1 MEREWADEDEKDQWL
16 QARRDRWADGGQSSS
31 EEGKGPARRPEGKG
45 QKGKKG
51 KGEGKKGP
59 ERRSDT
65 EEKGQKGKGKAR
77 RGLKKGQPQ
86 KRKAR
91 REREKASR
99 GLREGQKPKKK
110 AREARKKRARRGM
123 KEGQSLSLNTGKAG
137 QSGTL
142 FGKKGEA
149 KGPERPERLKGP
161 KGQMCKK
168 GGKGACRKATLQT
181 KFNPYSQGPKSGG

>member
-65 EEKGQKGKGKAR
+65 
-77 RGLKKGQPQ
+77 QPQ

-110 AREARKKRARRGM
+110 AREARKKRARRGL

-181 KFNPYSQGPKSGG
+181 KFSLYSQGPKSGG

>member
-59 ERRSDT
+59 ERR
-65 EEKGQKGKGKAR
+65 
-77 RGLKKGQPQ
+77 GLKKGQPQ

-110 AREARKKRARRGM
+110 AREARKKRARRGL

-181 KFNPYSQGPKSGG
+181 KFSLYSQGPKSGG

>member
-65 EEKGQKGKGKAR
+65 
-77 RGLKKGQPQ
+77 QPQ

-110 AREARKKRARRGM
+110 AREARKKRARRGL
-123 KEGQSLSLNTGKAG
+123 KEGQSFSLNTGKAG
-137 QSGTL
+137 QSGTR

-149 KGPERPERLKGP
+149 KGPERPERLKGH

-181 KFNPYSQGPKSGG
+181 KFSLYSQGPKSGG

>member
-1 MEREWADEDEKDQWL
+1 MKTKKNNGCRPEETGGQMVAKVLLKKARGLQEGQKEKARRARRAREK
-16 QARRDRWADGGQSSS
+16 ARRDLKEGQT
-31 EEGKGPARRPEGKG
+31 
-45 QKGKKG
+45 QKRKAKR
-51 KGEGKKGP
+51 
-59 ERRSDT
+59 ER
-65 EEKGQKGKGKAR
+65 GKAR

-110 AREARKKRARRGM
+110 AREARKKRARRGL
-123 KEGQSLSLNTGKAG
+123 KEGPSLSLNTGKAG
-137 QSGTL
+137 QTGTL

-149 KGPERPERLKGP
+149 KGPEKPERLKGP

-181 KFNPYSQGPKSGG
+181 KFSLYSQGPKSGG